1 MTAVVSMLVAY
12 GGSSPAP
19 PAFTWNPVN
28 SGSITLSSSNLVA
41 TKTGSNSVYR
51 TIMSNQPLPDASYVE
66 ILVSGATSPFMVMGV
81 SSIISTYSNYLG
93 FDSTGWGYYQDTG
106 NFFTSGASTA
116 YGASYT
122 TGDII
127 GIAYRNGKLFFAKN
141 NTWQA
146 GGDPVTEAN
155 PAAIGLPSTVY
166 VAASLYRALA
176 PAHVAT
182 LRAAAA
188 QQTYSPPSGYSAP
201 G

>member
-12 GGSSPAP
+12 GGAPPSP

-28 SGSITLSSSNLVA
+28 SGSITLSGSNLIA

-51 TIMSNQPLPDASYVE
+51 TIMSNVPLPDASYVE

-81 SSIISTYSNYLG
+81 SSVISTYSNYLG
-93 FDSTGWGYYQDTG
+93 FDSTGWGYYQDNG

-141 NTWQA
+141 NVWQA
-146 GGDPVTEAN
+146 SGDPVTEAN

-166 VAASLYRALA
+166 VAASLYRAIA
-176 PAHVAT
+176 PPHVAT
-182 LRAAAA
+182 LRATAA